1 MKKLL
6 VDENALIIL
15 PTLAVAIGLNEAI
28 FLQQLHY
35 WLNITNF
42 IKNGKKWI
50 YKTLTDWE
58 KEFPFFSK
66 STLNRVI
73 AKLKKENIIYIEHLS
88 KDKRKRV
95 SYYSINYKKVE
106 KLTKNQTIKK
116 EEKSVNIETMQDVNM
131 TQCDNLNLTQCD
143 YVKMTQCIYNENQ
156 DTEITTETTTETT
169 FFSPSRDG
177 EKGKKK
183 KIYKSASKEKSSSK
197 KTSPKIKM
205 SWEQLD
211 ANRKEIILEALKS
224 VEDIALP
231 IDEFILRLEAG
242 GYKYLNF
249 VSAYKSW
256 LNREKER
263 PQQNL
268 SGRSSREK
276 ITLNSLPKQEEYVI
290 EGEW

>member
-58 KEFPFFSK
+58 KEFPFFST
-66 STLNRVI
+66 STIKRI
-73 AKLKKENIIYIEHLS
+73 ISALKKENILLVEKLS
-88 KDKRKRV
+88 KDRRKRV
-95 SYYSINYKKVE
+95 NYYSINYQ
-106 KLTKNQTIKK
+106 KLDNLCQKNSLKIA
-116 EEKSVNIETMQDVNM
+116 NIELMQE
-131 TQCDNLNLTQCD
+131 TNLNQSHKVNLNQSHETNL
-143 YVKMTQCIYNENQ
+143 TQCIYNENQ

-183 KIYKSASKEKSSSK
+183 KIYKSAFKEKSSSK
-197 KTSPKIKM
+197 NRSPKIKM

-211 ANRKEIILEALKS
+211 VNRKEIILEALKS

-268 SGRSSREK
+268 SGRSSKEK